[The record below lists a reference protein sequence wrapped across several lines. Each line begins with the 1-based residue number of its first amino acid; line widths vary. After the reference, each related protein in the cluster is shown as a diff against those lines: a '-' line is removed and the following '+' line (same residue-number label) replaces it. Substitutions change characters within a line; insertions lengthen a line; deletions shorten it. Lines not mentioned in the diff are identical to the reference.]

1 MNSILSNFNF
11 YTALTLI
18 VLILSINLFH
28 LWYLIFKRFQHNL
41 NNGRLLTLSKSN
53 LFSSSIAS
61 LFISF
66 WLIPFFFTQTSVTNI
81 WTPISYTW
89 RLWLYGF
96 HVIDSVQILSLLLL
110 TIELYFIQK
119 TSSNKISIRLY
130 QPILFVIIIWLTPII
145 AFSPILWLSE
155 RNSLIIKRLNKQQL
169 STTSQL
175 SDYFPFSLFQRYT
188 YSPVLAL
195 LYVTTYIIPLCLSLL
210 ISLLSIV
217 TYIRQKKMNHNKKN
231 ISKYKTNQIL
241 FDNNVKSHHCE
252 IVELNSLI
260 QNVLNFNLT
269 DKRPITTS
277 TFENYSNDHFTIG
290 KKRDQCV
297 NNFHTETTWSPSNQH
312 IKEEHEELHNHRTK
326 KIRTSSYEASLRSS
340 IIIDD
345 VVSVT
350 LTNSSNSS
358 DIMNRTSS
366 MTEEELSSSLIVD
379 SETLLIP
386 SQTKNQ
392 IIKSISSRI
401 VKNLILINILSVI
414 VYFPYVISALLL
426 THYVIK
432 IQSYLII
439 YSIYFHW
446 FAALLTPLLHLYL
459 QYFLFTWYCKKKIVN
474 KHIPVYMIK
483 NRMNEK
489 QSMSRKKQ
497 KYTKFTN
504 ERIKY
509 YTDCRKN
516 SEFSSM
522 NKLTWMPSTIECFK
536 LRKSTA

>member
-28 LWYLIFKRFQHNL
+28 LWYLIFKRFQYNL

-414 VYFPYVISALLL
+414 
-426 THYVIK
+426 
-432 IQSYLII
+432 
-439 YSIYFHW
+439 
-446 FAALLTPLLHLYL
+446 
-459 QYFLFTWYCKKKIVN
+459 
-474 KHIPVYMIK
+474 
-483 NRMNEK
+483 
-489 QSMSRKKQ
+489 
-497 KYTKFTN
+497 
-504 ERIKY
+504 
-509 YTDCRKN
+509 
-516 SEFSSM
+516 
-522 NKLTWMPSTIECFK
+522 
-536 LRKSTA
+536 